1 MADFTKSTT
10 DIIKK
15 IEKECIT
22 IETKDGKRN
31 SCLEYIFFYKFCKER
46 FAKERMVS
54 ALKKSINIWSFVGK
68 TNREAMKL
76 AKDAGFEGIELALS
90 TEGEITM
97 TSTDEEL
104 LSIKAYAEEL
114 GIRIPSLSSGLCWT
128 DSLTA
133 DDPAERQRA
142 FDMVARQLYCAKMI
156 GAETILV
163 IPGTVS
169 VEFVPEWSVVPYDVV
184 YERALEQ
191 IKKLAPIAESCGVQI
206 GLENVWNKFLLSPL
220 EMRQFIDA
228 VGSDYVG
235 AYFDTGNVV
244 YSGYPEQWIRILGKR
259 IFKVHFKDYRRN
271 PGGLNAFVDLLAG
284 DVDWKAV
291 RQAFADVGYEGWAA
305 GEMIPQYA
313 QGSDQIIYNT
323 SASMERIL
331 RGEL

>member
-169 VEFVPEWSVVPYDVV
+169 VEFVPEWGVVPYDVV

-323 SASMERIL
+323 SASMERIM

>member
-1 MADFTKSTT
+1 M
-10 DIIKK
+10 
-15 IEKECIT
+15 
-22 IETKDGKRN
+22 
-31 SCLEYIFFYKFCKER
+31 
-46 FAKERMVS
+46 
-54 ALKKSINIWSFVGK
+54 KKSINIWSFVGK

-76 AKDAGFEGIELALS
+76 AKDAGFAGIELAMCA
-90 TEGEITM
+90 EGEISM

-104 LSIKAYAEEL
+104 LSIKAYAQEL
-114 GIRIPSLSSGLCWT
+114 GIRIPSLSSSLCW
-128 DSLTA
+128 DNSLTA
-133 DDPAERQRA
+133 NDPAERQRA
-142 FDMVARQLYCAKMI
+142 FDAIVRQLYCAKML

-169 VEFVPEWSVVPYDVV
+169 VEFAPELGVVDYDVA
-184 YERALEQ
+184 YDRALEQ
-191 IKKLAPIAESCGVQI
+191 IKKLAPIAESYGVQI

-244 YSGYPEQWIRILGKR
+244 YAGYPEQWIKILGKR

-291 RQAFADVGYEGWAA
+291 RQAFAEIGYEGWAA

>member
-284 DVDWKAV
+284 DVDWRAV

-323 SASMERIL
+323 SASMERIM

>member
-1 MADFTKSTT
+1 
-10 DIIKK
+10 
-15 IEKECIT
+15 
-22 IETKDGKRN
+22 
-31 SCLEYIFFYKFCKER
+31 
-46 FAKERMVS
+46 MVS

>member
-104 LSIKAYAEEL
+104 LSVKAYAEEL

-291 RQAFADVGYEGWAA
+291 RQALADVGYEGWAA

>member
-1 MADFTKSTT
+1 
-10 DIIKK
+10 
-15 IEKECIT
+15 
-22 IETKDGKRN
+22 
-31 SCLEYIFFYKFCKER
+31 
-46 FAKERMVS
+46 MVS

-76 AKDAGFEGIELALS
+76 AKDAGFEGIELALG

-104 LSIKAYAEEL
+104 RGIKAYAEEL
-114 GIRIPSLSSGLCWT
+114 GIQIPSLSSGLCWT

-169 VEFVPEWSVVPYDVV
+169 VEFVPEWGVVPYDVV

-191 IKKLAPIAESCGVQI
+191 IKKLAPIAESYGVQI

-323 SASMERIL
+323 SASMERIM

>member
-169 VEFVPEWSVVPYDVV
+169 VEFVPEWGVVPYDVV

-235 AYFDTGNVV
+235 AYFDTGNVA

>member
-31 SCLEYIFFYKFCKER
+31 SCLEYIFFYKFCKVR

-68 TNREAMKL
+68 TNRDAMKL

-169 VEFVPEWSVVPYDVV
+169 VEFVPEWGVVPYDVV

-284 DVDWKAV
+284 DVDWRAV